1 MEGNMESALLQA
13 ASSTFEQLGF
23 LLADAELSDEQQ
35 EADKLEASCR
45 VRFRGPVS
53 GALEIEVF
61 GPVLGELAANMMGR
75 DTPPSP
81 DVALEALGE
90 VANVICGNFLPT
102 MSGTKAVFDLSAPE
116 TGTSPMMRR
125 PFDKDTVAHGVLGM
139 GFAGRVELSL
149 RRYA

>member
-1 MEGNMESALLQA
+1 MEGNMKSALLQA

-23 LLADAELSDEQQ
+23 LLPDEELNEVQ
-35 EADKLEASCR
+35 EGVTDLEAACR

-53 GALEIEVF
+53 GALEVEVF

-81 DVALEALGE
+81 ELVMEALGE

-102 MSGTKAVFDLSAPE
+102 MSGTRAVFDLSAPE
-116 TGTSPMMRR
+116 TATHPMLRR
-125 PFDKDTVAHGVLGM
+125 PFDEGTVAHGVLGI
-139 GFAGRVELSL
+139 GGGRVELAL